1 MTTASTG
8 QMLVTGTEAHSQKL
22 GFVQSFALVP
32 SQVFPG
38 GACYFNYT
46 SQKITLSNIRNNFMI
61 FKMPAKQVSQRTVTE
76 KGKENFEISTVL

>member
-1 MTTASTG
+1 MTTASKG
-8 QMLVTGTEAHSQKL
+8 QMLVTGREAHSQKL

-46 SQKITLSNIRNNFMI
+46 SQKITLSNDM
-61 FKMPAKQVSQRTVTE
+61 
-76 KGKENFEISTVL
+76 